1 MSDRHYLHNFH
12 QLKSFANAFIIA
24 MFSNNS
30 FYAELSVRWKVPF
43 INVAWRPSRVIN
55 AMLKNVKIYKPNNI
69 FVSFNRACTTFT
81 LYLTRIHY
89 QSTTRNAH
97 LNTIQCF
104 IKKKKNGYFELRSG
118 WEKINTYW
126 IGYNYLRTYIEEDD
140 IVFSSNVISTA
151 YAHAVDRSFFS
162 ELIRTER
169 LSTRLIYSR
178 LQLCVGIEFKY
189 LLWKKSARVMI
200 DSIMTE

>member
-12 QLKSFANAFIIA
+12 QLKSFADAFIIVT
-24 MFSNNS
+24 FWNNS

-43 INVAWRPSRVIN
+43 INVTWRPSRVIN

-69 FVSFNRACTTFT
+69 FVLFNRACTTFT

-104 IKKKKNGYFELRSG
+104 IKKKNGYFELRSG

-126 IGYNYLRTYIEEDD
+126 IGYNYLRAYIEEDD

-151 YAHAVDRSFFS
+151 YAHAVDRPFFFGTNTY
-162 ELIRTER
+162 RT
-169 LSTRLIYSR
+169 IVYSS
-178 LQLCVGIEFKY
+178 Y
-189 LLWKKSARVMI
+189 LFASAVMRRYRVQIFTLKKKCWRMI